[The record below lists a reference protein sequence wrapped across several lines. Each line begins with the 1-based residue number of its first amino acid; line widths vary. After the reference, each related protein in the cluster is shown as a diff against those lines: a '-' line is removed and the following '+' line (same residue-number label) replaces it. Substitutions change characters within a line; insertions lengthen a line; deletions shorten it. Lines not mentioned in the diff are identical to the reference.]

1 MDEDEVAA
9 AAAARRKLGGYL
21 RAVVSVPC
29 DGGEGSLAPLSPCSL
44 FSCGEVS
51 LAPVHDGGATTTP
64 TPRSKWRACGGGGG
78 GSVVRQLRALVSQR
92 CVEVEGRVLRVVTR
106 RRGGDGEVEAR
117 AVVLFDVYLP
127 VSVWSGWQFPR
138 SRAAAAAAIF
148 KHVSCNW
155 DARNDLLAFNWT
167 SPDNPHCDDQ
177 YIWTCTDCH
186 VLGCEV
192 HQMPSVLNNEK
203 SFDLHEIF
211 KTLPSVRVERR
222 MQITRITPDEDAL
235 GLGIWSV
242 PDDILYKVLVRL
254 KPRDL
259 IRVAAAC
266 HHLRTLSAS
275 IMPCMKLK
283 LFPHQ
288 EAAVEWMLKREQN
301 LQALAHPL
309 YKGFCTMDGFPF
321 YVNVTS
327 GEISTG
333 NAPTVHDFCGGM
345 FCDEPGLGKTV
356 TALSLI
362 LKTHGTLAVPPPGM
376 NVMWCMHKPDKKY
389 GYYELSAS
397 NSCKK
402 NIFLSGSKMLGKD
415 VIREDPCSSESS
427 HNGDSVRSTR
437 SSRKRGRLVNPDI
450 TTVLSHPSGKS
461 PMSSPTVAHPIP
473 ATHVLKITK
482 NLKHVRKNLMD
493 TYNDGS
499 VGNKRKRDAT
509 SELSETWVQCD
520 ACRKW
525 RRLLDGTVLDSNTA
539 WFCSMNPDSAHQKC
553 SNPEESWDL
562 KRKITYLPG
571 FYRKGAPPGNEQN
584 ASFFANILKENA
596 DLIDSETMK
605 ALLWL
610 AKLSPKKHLEMEAVG
625 LTRPVLDARANTGKG
640 ARPYYKIFQAF
651 GLLRKVEKGI
661 TRWYYPSMLDD
672 LAFDSAALGFALE
685 KPLDLVRL
693 YLSRATLIV
702 VPANLIDHWTMQIQR
717 HVSSDTLNVYV
728 WGDHKKPSAHNL
740 AWDYDIVITTFSR
753 LSAEWGPKKR
763 SVLKQ
768 IHWFRVILDEG
779 HTLGSSLALTNK
791 LQMAVSLVA
800 SNRWILTG
808 TPTPNTP
815 TSQVSHLHPM
825 LKFLHEE
832 VYGQNYQ
839 LWDTGI
845 HRPFEA
851 QMEEGRSRLLQ
862 LLQRTMISARK
873 SDLKNIP
880 PCIKK
885 ITFLGFSEGHAKSYN
900 ELAVTIRR
908 NILMADWND
917 PSHVESLLN
926 PKQWKFRTTTIKN
939 VRLSCCVAGH
949 IKVAEAGQ
957 DIQETMDALMQ
968 QGLDPSSEEYQSIRY
983 ALLNGASCFRCRD
996 WCRLPVITPCR
1007 HLLCLDCVALDSEK
1021 CTLPGCGKH
1030 YEMQTPETLA
1040 RPENPNPKWPVPKDL
1055 IELQPSYK
1063 QDDWDPDW
1071 QSTTS
1076 SKVAYLVEKL
1086 RGLRA
1091 ENIKHGCSSNRNNG
1105 ACLSSQS
1112 SCQDHNKGRLPH
1124 PMPDKV
1130 IIFSQFLEHIHVIEQ
1145 QLTISGITYAGMYS
1159 PMPLGSKRS
1168 SLMKFKDDPACMAL
1182 VMDGTAALGLDLSFV
1197 SYVFLM
1203 EPIWD
1208 RSMEEQV
1215 ISRAHRMGA
1224 TRPIF
1229 VETLAMRGTIEE
1241 QMLKLLQDS
1250 NACRQMVN
1258 KGTSGTDNEGA
1269 RPHRS
1274 LHDFAESSYLAQLSF
1289 VKGSDAAG
1297 NIVANT
1303 SKILS

>member
-1 MDEDEVAA
+1 MEGEAA
-9 AAAARRKLGGYL
+9 GDAARRKLGGYL
-21 RAVVSVPC
+21 RAVLSVQS
-29 DGGEGSLAPLSPCSL
+29 GGDVDSLAPLSPCTL
-44 FSCGEVS
+44 FACGDVS
-51 LAPVHDGGATTTP
+51 LAPIHDGASP
-64 TPRSKWRACGGGGG
+64 PRSKWRASGGG
-78 GSVVRQLRALVSQR
+78 GSVVRHLRALVSHR
-92 CVEVEGRVLRVVTR
+92 CVEVEGKVLRVATR
-106 RRGGDGEVEAR
+106 RRGGDGEEEAR

-127 VSVWSGWQFPR
+127 LSAWSGWQFPR
-138 SRAAAAAAIF
+138 SRATAATSVF

-155 DARNDLLAFNWT
+155 DARNALLAFNGT
-167 SPDNPHCDDQ
+167 SPDNPCCDDQ

-186 VLGCEV
+186 VVGCEV
-192 HQMPSVLNNEK
+192 HQIPYVLNYEK

-211 KTLPSVRVERR
+211 KTLPSVRVEKR
-222 MQITRITPDEDAL
+222 MQITRITPDEAEL

-242 PDDILYKVLVRL
+242 PDDVLYKVLVHL

-259 IRVAAAC
+259 VRVAAAC

-301 LQALAHPL
+301 LQVLAHPL
-309 YKGFCTMDGFPF
+309 YKGFRTVDGFPF
-321 YVNVTS
+321 YINVTS

-333 NAPTVHDFCGGM
+333 NAPTVHDFGGGM

-362 LKTHGTLAVPPPGM
+362 LKTHGTLAEPPPE
-376 NVMWCMHKPDKKY
+376 VDVKWCMHKPDRKY

-397 NSCKK
+397 NPSSRS
-402 NIFLSGSKMLGKD
+402 NFLLGSKKFIGKD
-415 VIREDPCSSESS
+415 VITEDCSSKLL
-427 HNGDSVRSTR
+427 HNGDSACSTR
-437 SSRKRGRLVNPDI
+437 SSRKRGRLVNPDLNM
-450 TTVLSHPSGKS
+450 VLAHPREKS
-461 PMSSPTVAHPIP
+461 PMSSPTGTNPMP
-473 ATHVLKITK
+473 ATHVLKFTK

-493 TYNDGS
+493 AYNDGS

-539 WFCSMNPDSAHQKC
+539 WFCSMNPDSARQKC
-553 SNPEESWDL
+553 TIPEESWDF

-571 FYRKGAPPGNEQN
+571 FYNKGTAAGNEQN
-584 ASFFANILKENA
+584 ASFFTNILKEHA
-596 DLIDSETMK
+596 ALINSETKK

-610 AKLSPKKHLEMEAVG
+610 AKLSPRKHLEMEAVG
-625 LTRPVLDARANTGKG
+625 LTRPVLDARATIGKG
-640 ARPYYKIFQAF
+640 PRPYYKIFQAF
-651 GLLRKVEKGI
+651 GLVRKVEKGV

-672 LAFDSAALGFALE
+672 LAFDSDALEIALE
-685 KPLDLVRL
+685 KPLDLLRL

-702 VPANLIDHWTMQIQR
+702 VPTNLIDHWTTQIQR
-717 HVSSDTLNVYV
+717 HVFSDTLNVYV

-815 TSQVSHLHPM
+815 TSQVAHLHPM

-839 LWDTGI
+839 SWDTGI
-845 HRPFEA
+845 HKPFEA
-851 QMEEGRSRLLQ
+851 QMEEGHSRLVQ

-873 SDLKNIP
+873 ADLKNIP
-880 PCIKK
+880 PCIKN
-885 ITFLGFSEGHAKSYN
+885 ITFLDFNEGHAKSYN
-900 ELAVTIRR
+900 ELVVTIRR

-968 QGLDPSSEEYQSIRY
+968 QGLDPSSEEHQLIRY
-983 ALLNGASCFRCRD
+983 ALLNGASCFRCRY

-1021 CTLPGCGKH
+1021 CTLPGCGNH

-1076 SKVAYLVEKL
+1076 SKVAYLVDKL
-1086 RGLRA
+1086 RSLRA
-1091 ENIKHGCSSNRNNG
+1091 ESIKSGYSSNITNG
-1105 ACLSSQS
+1105 AYFVSH
-1112 SCQDHNKGRLPH
+1112 SCQDHNNVEDRLPH
-1124 PMPDKV
+1124 TIPDKV
-1130 IIFSQFLEHIHVIEQ
+1130 IVFSQFLEHIHVIEQ
-1145 QLTISGITYAGMYS
+1145 QLTIAGITYAGMYS

-1168 SLMKFKDDPACMAL
+1168 SLMKFKDDPTCMAL

-1197 SYVFLM
+1197 SHVFLM

-1250 NACRQMVN
+1250 NACRQMVS
-1258 KGTSGTDNEGA
+1258 KGTSSTDNEGA

-1274 LHDFAESSYLAQLSF
+1274 LHDFAESSYLARLSF
-1289 VKGSDAAG
+1289 VQKGPDTAEHIDA
-1297 NIVANT
+1297 
-1303 SKILS
+1303 

>member
-1 MDEDEVAA
+1 MGDDEVAGA
-9 AAAARRKLGGYL
+9 VHRKLGGYL
-21 RAVVSVPC
+21 RAVVSVPS
-29 DGGEGSLAPLSPCSL
+29 DVGVDALAPLSPCSL
-44 FSCGEVS
+44 FACGDIS
-51 LAPVHDGGATTTP
+51 LAPIPDGGGV
-64 TPRSKWRACGGGGG
+64 TPRSKGRACGGGGG
-78 GSVVRQLRALVSQR
+78 GSVVRQLRALVSHR
-92 CVEVEGRVLRVVTR
+92 CVEVEGRVLRTVARR
-106 RRGGDGEVEAR
+106 RRGGGDGGEMEAR

-138 SRAAAAAAIF
+138 SRAAAAAAVF

-155 DARNDLLAFNWT
+155 DARNALLAFNWT
-167 SPDNPHCDDQ
+167 SPDNTHCDDQ

-192 HQMPSVLNNEK
+192 HQIPSVLNNEK

-211 KTLPSVRVERR
+211 KTLPSVMVEKR
-222 MQITRITPDEDAL
+222 MQITRITPDEAAL
-235 GLGIWSV
+235 GVGIWSV
-242 PDDILYKVLVRL
+242 PDDVLYKVLVRL

-259 IRVAAAC
+259 IRVAAVC
-266 HHLRTLSAS
+266 HHLRNLSAS

-301 LQALAHPL
+301 LQVLEHPL
-309 YKGFCTMDGFPF
+309 YKGLCTMDGFPF
-321 YVNVTS
+321 YINVTS

-333 NAPTVHDFCGGM
+333 SAPTVHDFCGGM

-397 NSCKK
+397 NSSNG
-402 NIFLSGSKMLGKD
+402 NIFLSGSKKLRKD
-415 VIREDPCSSESS
+415 VIRGDPCSSESLN
-427 HNGDSVRSTR
+427 NGGSVVSTR
-437 SSRKRGRLVNPDI
+437 SSRKRGRLVNPDMNMI
-450 TTVLSHPSGKS
+450 VAHPSGKS
-461 PMSSPTVAHPIP
+461 PISAPTGAHSTP

-482 NLKHVRKNLMD
+482 NLKHVRKNLMEA
-493 TYNDGS
+493 YSDGS
-499 VGNKRKRDAT
+499 VGNKRKKDAT

-520 ACRKW
+520 SCRKW
-525 RRLLDGTVLDSNTA
+525 RRLLDGTALDSSTA
-539 WFCSMNPDSAHQKC
+539 WFCSMNPDSARQKC
-553 SNPEESWDL
+553 SIPEESWDL

-571 FYRKGAPPGNEQN
+571 FHKKGTPPGNEQN
-584 ASFFANILKENA
+584 ASFFTNILKEHA
-596 DLIDSETMK
+596 ALIDSETMK

-610 AKLSPKKHLEMEAVG
+610 AKLSPKKHIEMEAVG
-625 LTRPVLDARANTGKG
+625 LTRPVLDARANIGKG

-651 GLLRKVEKGI
+651 GLVRKVEKGI

-672 LAFDSAALGFALE
+672 LAFDSAALGIALE

-702 VPANLIDHWTMQIQR
+702 VPANLIDHWTTQIQR

-815 TSQVSHLHPM
+815 TCQVAHLHPM

-832 VYGQNYQ
+832 IYGQNYQ
-839 LWDTGI
+839 SWDSGI

-851 QMEEGRSRLLQ
+851 QMEDGRSRLLQ

-873 SDLKNIP
+873 QDLKNIP
-880 PCIKK
+880 PCIKNV
-885 ITFLGFSEGHAKSYN
+885 TFLDFSEGHAKSYN
-900 ELAVTIRR
+900 ELVVTIRR

-968 QGLDPSSEEYQSIRY
+968 LGLDPSSGEYQSIRY

-996 WCRLPVITPCR
+996 WCRLPVVTPCR

-1021 CTLPGCGKH
+1021 CTLPGCGNH
-1030 YEMQTPETLA
+1030 YEMQTPETRA

-1076 SKVAYLVEKL
+1076 SKVAYLVNKL
-1086 RGLRA
+1086 RSLKA
-1091 ENIKHGCSSNRNNG
+1091 ENLKHGYSRNMNNG
-1105 ACLSSQS
+1105 ACPSSQS
-1112 SCQDHNKGRLPH
+1112 SCQDHNNVEGRLRH
-1124 PMPDKV
+1124 TMPDKV

-1145 QLTISGITYAGMYS
+1145 QLTIGGITYAGMYS

-1168 SLMKFKDDPACMAL
+1168 SLTKFKDDPACMAL

-1258 KGTSGTDNEGA
+1258 KGTSSTDNEGA

-1289 VKGSDAAG
+1289 VKGSD
-1297 NIVANT
+1297 VAE
-1303 SKILS
+1303 KL

>member
-1 MDEDEVAA
+1 M
-9 AAAARRKLGGYL
+9 
-21 RAVVSVPC
+21 
-29 DGGEGSLAPLSPCSL
+29 
-44 FSCGEVS
+44 
-51 LAPVHDGGATTTP
+51 
-64 TPRSKWRACGGGGG
+64 
-78 GSVVRQLRALVSQR
+78 RQLRALVAHR

-106 RRGGDGEVEAR
+106 SGEGDGEVEAR
-117 AVVLFDVYLP
+117 AVVLVDVYLP
-127 VSVWSGWQFPR
+127 VAAWSGWQFPR
-138 SRAAAAAAIF
+138 SRAAAAAAVF

-155 DARNDLLAFNWT
+155 DARNALLAFDR
-167 SPDNPHCDDQ
+167 SSHDNPHCDDQ
-177 YIWTCTDCH
+177 YIWSCTDCH
-186 VLGCEV
+186 ALGCEV
-192 HQMPSVLNNEK
+192 HQISSIFNNEK

-211 KTLPSVRVERR
+211 KTLPSVRVEKR
-222 MQITRITPDEDAL
+222 MQITRITPDEAAL

-242 PDDILYKVLVRL
+242 PDDVLNKVLIRL

-259 IRVAAAC
+259 IRVAATC
-266 HHLRTLSAS
+266 HHLRTLAAA

-301 LQALAHPL
+301 SQALAHPL
-309 YKGFCTMDGFPF
+309 YKDLCTEDGLPF
-321 YVNVTS
+321 YINVTS
-327 GEISTG
+327 GEIFTG
-333 NAPTVHDFCGGM
+333 NVPTISDFCGGM

-362 LKTHGTLAVPPPGM
+362 LKTHGTLADPPQG
-376 NVMWCMHKPDKKY
+376 VDVRWCMHKPDKKY
-389 GYYELSAS
+389 GYYELNTS
-397 NSCKK
+397 NSF
-402 NIFLSGSKMLGKD
+402 NRNSFLSGSKKLVGVD
-415 VIREDPCSSESS
+415 VIREDPCSSKLS
-427 HNGDSVRSTR
+427 HDGDSVRSTR
-437 SSRKRGRLVNPDI
+437 SSRRRGRLVNPDP
-450 TTVLSHPSGKS
+450 TMVTMHVSGEKS
-461 PMSSPTVAHPIP
+461 PASSPSNVHPMP
-473 ATHVLKITK
+473 ATHVLKFTK
-482 NLKHVRKNLMD
+482 NLKHARKNLMD
-493 TYNDGS
+493 AYSKDS
-499 VGNKRKRDAT
+499 VGGKRKRGAT

-525 RRLLDGTVLDSNTA
+525 RRLSDGTVLDSTTA
-539 WFCSMNPDSAHQKC
+539 WFCSMNADPARQKC
-553 SNPEESWDL
+553 TAPEESWDF

-571 FYRKGAPPGNEQN
+571 FYKKGTLPGNEQN
-584 ASFFANILKENA
+584 VSFFANILKENVS
-596 DLIDSETMK
+596 LINSETKK

-610 AKLSPKKHLEMEAVG
+610 SKLSLQKHLEMESIG
-625 LTRPVLDARANTGKG
+625 LTRPVLDARTTIGKG
-640 ARPYYKIFQAF
+640 ACPYYKIFQAF
-651 GLLRKVEKGI
+651 GLVRKIEKGV

-672 LAFDSAALGFALE
+672 LAFDSTALGIALE
-685 KPLDLVRL
+685 KPLDLVRF

-702 VPANLIDHWTMQIQR
+702 VPANLIDHWTTQIQR
-717 HVSSDTLNVYV
+717 HVSSDTLNVYA

-753 LSAEWGPKKR
+753 LSAEWSPRKR

-815 TSQVSHLHPM
+815 TSQVAHLHPM

-839 LWDTGI
+839 SWDSGI

-851 QMEEGRSRLLQ
+851 QMEEGRIRLVQ

-873 SDLKNIP
+873 ADLKNIP

-885 ITFLGFSEGHAKSYN
+885 ITFLDFSEGHAKSYN
-900 ELAVTIRR
+900 ELVVTIRR

-926 PKQWKFRTTTIKN
+926 PKQWKFRATTIKN

-949 IKVAEAGQ
+949 IKVEEAGQ
-957 DIQETMDALMQ
+957 DIQETMDALVQ
-968 QGLDPSSEEYQSIRY
+968 QGLDPSSEEYQLIRY
-983 ALLNGASCFRCRD
+983 ALLNGTDCFRCRD
-996 WCRLPVITPCR
+996 WCRLPIITPCR
-1007 HLLCLDCVALDSEK
+1007 HLLCHDCVSLDSEK
-1021 CTLPGCGKH
+1021 CTLPGCGNH
-1030 YEMQTPETLA
+1030 YEMQSPETLA

-1076 SKVAYLVEKL
+1076 SKVAYLVQKL
-1086 RGLRA
+1086 RSLRGA
-1091 ENIKHGCSSNRNNG
+1091 YIKHGYSTNTTNG
-1105 ACLSSQS
+1105 AGLASES
-1112 SCQDHNKGRLPH
+1112 SCQDDNNVEGRLPQT
-1124 PMPDKV
+1124 MPDKI

-1145 QLTISGITYAGMYS
+1145 QLTIAGITYAGMYS
-1159 PMPLGSKRS
+1159 PMPLGNKRS
-1168 SLMKFKDDPACMAL
+1168 ALMKFQDDPTCMAL
-1182 VMDGTAALGLDLSFV
+1182 LMDGTAALGLDLSFV
-1197 SYVFLM
+1197 THVFLM

-1224 TRPIF
+1224 TRPIY

-1250 NACRQMVN
+1250 NACRKLIN
-1258 KGTSGTDNEGA
+1258 KGASSTDNEGA

-1274 LHDFAESSYLAQLSF
+1274 LHDFAESSYLEQLSF
-1289 VKGSDAAG
+1289 VQTGSNTARID
-1297 NIVANT
+1297 ANT
-1303 SKILS
+1303 K